1 MSQSARQT
9 LARNIRLCRL
19 LRGLSQEQLAGRAG
33 LDRSYVGAIERA
45 ERNPGIDTI
54 AKLADALE
62 LSITELLGELDLREQ
77 VESWCAV
84 PGRLSGGKICEPG
97 AAYACRAGWSRP
109 CSTRWWVSDENVR
122 RHEDRRAAIHR
133 A

>member
-9 LARNIRLCRL
+9 LARNVRLCRL
-19 LRGLSQEQLAGRAG
+19 LRGLSQEQLGDRAG

-62 LSITELLGELDLREQ
+62 LGLTDLLGEPDLQTQAAR
-77 VESWCAV
+77 WHAA
-84 PGRLSGGKICEPG
+84 PGRRGKVREPG
-97 AAYACRAGWSRP
+97 AAYVCRAGRSRR
-109 CSTRWWVSDENVR
+109 CEARWWVNDENAR
-122 RHEDRRAAIHR
+122 RYEDRREGIR
-133 A
+133 QV